1 MIGGKAKQFID
12 NIEDQEVRESLREIA
27 REALSRDD
35 LNNSEF
41 TFTKINEDGSD
52 GETFKV
58 KVVSNR

>member
-12 NIEDQEVRESLREIA
+12 NIEDQKVRESLREIVN
-27 REALSRDD
+27 EALSRDD
-35 LNNSEF
+35 LSNSEF

-52 GETFKV
+52 GETFRA